1 MRSPVSADAFAG
13 GAIALLRALADDK
26 KARNGLRWLMAAAY
40 KAGYEPR
47 VGNISLYKLQ
57 PRTTSSSPA
66 VEPEEPCTQATGR
79 KRRRKRKRKRQ
90 AELDGLAGSDAEM
103 QEQEC
108 TDVPPA
114 PSSLSPVLETD
125 HATHPEPQ
133 RLTYAAT
140 AAARSPPCQPPTPGG
155 KRAAPAVLASPA
167 KQPARPERGPVDE
180 VSAYLQ
186 QQLKERQ
193 WDYDLVSL
201 AADARVTDDGNLVGL
216 QVPRTC
222 EAASWEP
229 NDVYD
234 ELRHAGFS
242 GCSEEDQE
250 ETFNRF
256 LKPAAPPDSGNGV
269 VVPHEAPD
277 GPPKPKKK
285 GKK

>member
-1 MRSPVSADAFAG
+1 M
-13 GAIALLRALADDK
+13 
-26 KARNGLRWLMAAAY
+26 
-40 KAGYEPR
+40 
-47 VGNISLYKLQ
+47 
-57 PRTTSSSPA
+57 
-66 VEPEEPCTQATGR
+66 
-79 KRRRKRKRKRQ
+79 
-90 AELDGLAGSDAEM
+90 
-103 QEQEC
+103 
-108 TDVPPA
+108 
-114 PSSLSPVLETD
+114 
-125 HATHPEPQ
+125 
-133 RLTYAAT
+133 
-140 AAARSPPCQPPTPGG
+140 
-155 KRAAPAVLASPA
+155 
-167 KQPARPERGPVDE
+167 
-180 VSAYLQ
+180 SAYLQ
-186 QQLKERQ
+186 QQLNERQ

>member
-1 MRSPVSADAFAG
+1 
-13 GAIALLRALADDK
+13 
-26 KARNGLRWLMAAAY
+26 
-40 KAGYEPR
+40 
-47 VGNISLYKLQ
+47 
-57 PRTTSSSPA
+57 
-66 VEPEEPCTQATGR
+66 
-79 KRRRKRKRKRQ
+79 
-90 AELDGLAGSDAEM
+90 M

-125 HATHPEPQ
+125 HATQPEPQ
-133 RLTYAAT
+133 RLTYA

-186 QQLKERQ
+186 LKERQ

-201 AADARVTDDGNLVGL
+201 AADARVTLDANLVGL
-216 QVPRTC
+216 QVPRTS

-229 NDVYD
+229 NVVYE
-234 ELRHAGFS
+234 ELQW
-242 GCSEEDQE
+242 CTLTCISEERRE
-250 ETFNRF
+250 EAINRL

>member
-1 MRSPVSADAFAG
+1 MTPQHQWVLSSGHVRST
-13 GAIALLRALADDK
+13 DK
-26 KARNGLRWLMAAAY
+26 ERDRSTPPTNTHFLPYGIRY
-40 KAGYEPR
+40 TPER
-47 VGNISLYKLQ
+47 
-57 PRTTSSSPA
+57 SSSQRI
-66 VEPEEPCTQATGR
+66 CGLGFQA
-79 KRRRKRKRKRQ
+79 Q
-90 AELDGLAGSDAEM
+90 
-103 QEQEC
+103 
-108 TDVPPA
+108 
-114 PSSLSPVLETD
+114 
-125 HATHPEPQ
+125 
-133 RLTYAAT
+133 
-140 AAARSPPCQPPTPGG
+140 
-155 KRAAPAVLASPA
+155 
-167 KQPARPERGPVDE
+167 QPARPERGPVDE

>member
-1 MRSPVSADAFAG
+1 M
-13 GAIALLRALADDK
+13 LK
-26 KARNGLRWLMAAAY
+26 
-40 KAGYEPR
+40 
-47 VGNISLYKLQ
+47 
-57 PRTTSSSPA
+57 
-66 VEPEEPCTQATGR
+66 
-79 KRRRKRKRKRQ
+79 
-90 AELDGLAGSDAEM
+90 
-103 QEQEC
+103 
-108 TDVPPA
+108 TDQ
-114 PSSLSPVLETD
+114 
-125 HATHPEPQ
+125 ATHPEPQ
-133 RLTYAAT
+133 RLTYA

-201 AADARVTDDGNLVGL
+201 AADARVTGDGNLVGL

-229 NDVYD
+229 NEVY
-234 ELRHAGFS
+234 EVLHETS
-242 GCSEEDQE
+242 VISEEGQE
-250 ETFNRF
+250 ETFNRL